1 MNKVFSLDEINRIS
15 IPIAEK
21 HGVAKLYIFGSYA
34 RKEATENSDID
45 LLIDKGDVRNL
56 LDYFA
61 FVSDL
66 EDSFGKHVDVVTV
79 TCNDKEFVEKV
90 MKEAILIYE
99 SKRQSY
105 HSKDLAV
112 L

>member
-1 MNKVFSLDEINRIS
+1 MNKVFSLNEICKIS
-15 IPIAEK
+15 VPIAEK
-21 HGVAKLYIFGSYA
+21 HGVDKLYIFGSYA
-34 RKEATENSDID
+34 REEATEASDID
-45 LLIDKGDVRNL
+45 LLIDKGDIRNL

-66 EDSFGKHVDVVTV
+66 EDSFGKHVDVVTI

-90 MKEAILIYE
+90 MEEAILIYE
-99 SKRQSY
+99 SKRQNHY
-105 HSKDLAV
+105 TENLAV

>member
-1 MNKVFSLDEINRIS
+1 MNNVFSLDEIYRIS

-66 EDSFGKHVDVVTV
+66 EDSFGKHVDVETV

-90 MKEAILIYE
+90 MEEAILIYE
-99 SKRQSY
+99 SKRQNY
-105 HSKDLAV
+105 YSKNLAV

>member
-1 MNKVFSLDEINRIS
+1 MHKVFSLDEINRIS

-21 HGVAKLYIFGSYA
+21 YGVAKLYIFGSYA

-66 EDSFGKHVDVVTV
+66 EEGFGKHVDVVTV
-79 TCNDKEFVEKV
+79 TCNDKEFIEKA
-90 MKEAILIYE
+90 MNEAILIYDKINVGKVLDE
-99 SKRQSY
+99 
-105 HSKDLAV
+105 DLFE
-112 L
+112 